1 MQNPIDDNSNTPE
14 KLQELA
20 EKLIEPNAAIR
31 VGRSIITQ
39 NTSGSLDLVI
49 NNTFISLIPDIE
61 AVYFIDLKTQQE
73 TQELGDCILYLWD
86 IPDAGIGVSQMSQA
100 GYTWIV
106 SDERAFL
113 DYTWAINETNRIYQR
128 TKPHLLGLQQIN
140 QNAPYDLANVI
151 VKQNAFGGLDFVLD
165 EIYVAFNSSIRAVY
179 FMSRT
184 AEREM
189 NDWSLWWDLFC
200 DVTENG
206 IAVVQRSK
214 AGLTWWV
221 YDEKAY
227 AKACESTEGID
238 PSQFKI
244 SPNVVFYQ

>member
-1 MQNPIDDNSNTPE
+1 MQNPIDDNGNTPN

-31 VGRSIITQ
+31 IGRSIITQ
-39 NTSGSLDLVI
+39 NTAGSLDLVI

-61 AVYFIDLKTQQE
+61 AVYFIDLNTQQE
-73 TQELGDCILYLWD
+73 KQELGDCILYLWD
-86 IPDAGIGVSQMSQA
+86 IPDNGIGVSQMSQA

-106 SDERAFL
+106 SDEDAFL
-113 DYTWAINETNRIYQR
+113 KCTWAINETNRIYQR

-165 EIYVAFNSSIRAVY
+165 DIYVAFNSGIKSVY

-189 NDWSLWWDLFC
+189 DNWSCWWDLFC

-244 SPNVVFYQ
+244 SPNRVY

>member
-1 MQNPIDDNSNTPE
+1 MKNEIGNNDNTAE
-14 KLQELA
+14 KIQALA

-31 VGRSIITQ
+31 VGRSVITQ
-39 NTSGSLDLVI
+39 NTAGSLDLVI

-73 TQELGDCILYLWD
+73 KQELGDCILYLWD
-86 IPDAGIGVSQMSQA
+86 IPDNGIGVSQMSQA

-106 SDERAFL
+106 SDEDAFL
-113 DYTWAINETNRIYQR
+113 KCTWAINESNRIYHR
-128 TKPHLLGLQQIN
+128 TKPHVLGLQQIN
-140 QNAPYDLANVI
+140 QKAPYVLDNVI

-165 EIYVAFNSSIRAVY
+165 DIYVAFNSGIKSVY

-189 NDWSLWWDLFC
+189 DNWSCWWDLFC
-200 DVTENG
+200 DITEDG
-206 IAVVQRSK
+206 IAVAQRSK
-214 AGLTWWV
+214 AGFTWWG

-227 AKACESTEGID
+227 AAKCERSGELD
-238 PSQFKI
+238 PT
-244 SPNVVFYQ
+244 

>member
-1 MQNPIDDNSNTPE
+1 MQNQIGNNGNTAE
-14 KLQELA
+14 KIQALA

-31 VGRSIITQ
+31 VGRSVITQ
-39 NTSGSLDLVI
+39 NTAGSLDLVI

-61 AVYFIDLKTQQE
+61 AVYFIDLKTQE
-73 TQELGDCILYLWD
+73 EKRELSDCILYLWD

-128 TKPHLLGLQQIN
+128 TKPNLLGLQQIN

-165 EIYVAFNSSIRAVY
+165 DIYVAFNSGIKSVY

-184 AEREM
+184 AEREL
-189 NDWSLWWDLFC
+189 NNWSCWWDLFC

-227 AKACESTEGID
+227 AAKCERSGELD
-238 PSQFKI
+238 PAQFKI
-244 SPNVVFYQ
+244 SPKRVY

>member
-1 MQNPIDDNSNTPE
+1 MANQIGDNGNTPE

-20 EKLIEPNAAIR
+20 ERLIEPNAAIR
-31 VGRSIITQ
+31 AGRSVITQ
-39 NTSGSLDLVI
+39 NLAGSLDLVI
-49 NNTFISLIPDIE
+49 NNSFISLIPDIE

-73 TQELGDCILYLWD
+73 KQELGDCILYLWD

-106 SDERAFL
+106 SDESAFL
-113 DYTWAINETNRIYQR
+113 SCTWAISETNRIYHR
-128 TKPHLLGLQQIN
+128 TKPHYLGLQQKEP
-140 QNAPYDLANVI
+140 NAPYEFSNVV
-151 VKQNAFGGLDFVLD
+151 VKHGVFGGLDLAVND
-165 EIYVAFNSSIRAVY
+165 VYVSFNCSIEAVY

-189 NDWSLWWDLFC
+189 DNWSCWWDLFC
-200 DVTENG
+200 DVTEDG

-227 AKACESTEGID
+227 IAKCERNGGLDHT
-238 PSQFKI
+238 QFKI
-244 SPNVVFYQ
+244 SPKRVY